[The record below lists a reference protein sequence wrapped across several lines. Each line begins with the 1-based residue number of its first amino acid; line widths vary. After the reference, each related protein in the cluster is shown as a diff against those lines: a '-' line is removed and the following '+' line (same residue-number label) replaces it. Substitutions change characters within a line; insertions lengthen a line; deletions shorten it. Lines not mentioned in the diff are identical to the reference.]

1 MRKYGILAL
10 ILISSGI
17 ASGQNYTLPAWVYD
31 SMAFE
36 VRKGRSCEVLK
47 DSLEIRV
54 LSLSE
59 INLQKDTRITGL
71 VAQVANVKALEA
83 SWPDRMDN
91 QAKTFQ
97 LDKAALRQK
106 VKKRNRVIIGMA
118 GTIAVLVAVIL
129 GG

>member
-1 MRKYGILAL
+1 
-10 ILISSGI
+10 
-17 ASGQNYTLPAWVYD
+17 
-31 SMAFE
+31 MAFE

-106 VKKRNRVIIGMA
+106 VKKRNKVIIGMA